1 MGNQNKRRAPEND
14 ARKFRKKSSILNQE
28 GITYID
34 YKDVNLLR
42 KFMSER
48 AKIRQRLVTGNS
60 QKQQREVAKAIR
72 IAREMALLPFTVRQV
87 TSKTKKRR
95 DGDDEGELRLEGDD
109 DPKIKKYGERGDRG
123 EKSNSQD
130 RAPKK
135 PDAIDTEA
143 AALVEEETVASV
155 VTTSEATVGEADIA
169 NGEAATTEEA

>member
-1 MGNQNKRRAPEND
+1 MGNQNKRRAPEVD
-14 ARKFRKKSSILNQE
+14 TRKFRKKSSILNQE

-60 QKQQREVAKAIR
+60 QKQQREVARAIR

-95 DGDDEGELRLEGDD
+95 DGDDEGELKLEGDA
-109 DPKIKKYGERGDRG
+109 PKVKKQYTER
-123 EKSNSQD
+123 NSED

-135 PDAIDTEA
+135 TDAIDTEA
-143 AALVEEETVASV
+143 AALVENETVAAGAASTLTEV
-155 VTTSEATVGEADIA
+155 EVEEAV
-169 NGEAATTEEA
+169 AATTTEEV

>member
-60 QKQQREVAKAIR
+60 Q
-72 IAREMALLPFTVRQV
+72 
-87 TSKTKKRR
+87 
-95 DGDDEGELRLEGDD
+95 
-109 DPKIKKYGERGDRG
+109 
-123 EKSNSQD
+123 
-130 RAPKK
+130 
-135 PDAIDTEA
+135 
-143 AALVEEETVASV
+143 
-155 VTTSEATVGEADIA
+155 
-169 NGEAATTEEA
+169 

>member
-72 IAREMALLPFTVRQV
+72 IAREIALLPFTVRQV

-109 DPKIKKYGERGDRG
+109 GPKIKKYGDRPDRGARGD
-123 EKSNSQD
+123 KNSSSSE

-135 PDAIDTEA
+135 IEATPDTKEAPSEVTQEIASEAPVPVAVGASTEA
-143 AALVEEETVASV
+143 
-155 VTTSEATVGEADIA
+155 I
-169 NGEAATTEEA
+169 TEEA

>member
-1 MGNQNKRRAPEND
+1 MGNQNKRRAPEVD
-14 ARKFRKKSSILNQE
+14 SRKLRKKSSILNQE

-48 AKIRQRLVTGNS
+48 AKIRQRIVTGNS

-95 DGDDEGELRLEGDD
+95 DGDDEGELKLESD
-109 DPKIKKYGERGDRG
+109 
-123 EKSNSQD
+123 
-130 RAPKK
+130 APKVK
-135 PDAIDTEA
+135 KAPAPREAAPKVDAIDAEA
-143 AALVEEETVASV
+143 QALVEQESVAAV
-155 VTTSEATVGEADIA
+155 AEADVA
-169 NGEAATTEEA
+169 NGEATTTEEA

>member
-1 MGNQNKRRAPEND
+1 MGNQNKRRAPEVD
-14 ARKFRKKSSILNQE
+14 TRKFRKKSSILNQE

-109 DPKIKKYGERGDRG
+109 GPKIKKYGDRPDRG
-123 EKSNSQD
+123 ERSERPSYAD

-135 PDAIDTEA
+135 TDAIDTEA
-143 AALVEEETVASV
+143 AALVEEETVSSAAV
-155 VTTSEATVGEADIA
+155 VDVSPETV
-169 NGEAATTEEA
+169 ATTEEA

>member
-14 ARKFRKKSSILNQE
+14 SRKFRKKSSILNQE

-60 QKQQREVAKAIR
+60 QKQQREVARAIR

-95 DGDDEGELRLEGDD
+95 DGDDEGELKLEGDA
-109 DPKIKKYGERGDRG
+109 PKVKKQYGDRA
-123 EKSNSQD
+123 ERSNSQD

-135 PDAIDTEA
+135 IDAIDEEA
-143 AALVEEETVASV
+143 KTLVESQTVAAGAASPSTEV
-155 VTTSEATVGEADIA
+155 EATDLA
-169 NGEAATTEEA
+169 EAATTEEA

>member
-109 DPKIKKYGERGDRG
+109 GPKIKKYNNRSDKPAQ
-123 EKSNSQD
+123 EKES
-130 RAPKK
+130 APKK
-135 PDAIDTEA
+135 IDSVDEEA
-143 AALVEEETVASV
+143 AALVAEETVSTGAVAEAPAVQASE
-155 VTTSEATVGEADIA
+155 TPS
-169 NGEAATTEEA
+169 TEEA

>member
-14 ARKFRKKSSILNQE
+14 SRKFRKKSSILNQE

-95 DGDDEGELRLEGDD
+95 DGDDEGELKLEGDA
-109 DPKIKKYGERGDRG
+109 PKVKKQYTERSERSS
-123 EKSNSQD
+123 ED

-135 PDAIDTEA
+135 IDAIDEEA
-143 AALVEEETVASV
+143 KTLVEEETVAAGAAS
-155 VTTSEATVGEADIA
+155 TSTEVEVEETV
-169 NGEAATTEEA
+169 AATTEEA